1 MPSRLRLFYSLL
13 MVALLII
20 PALTILRELFRPS
33 DIWWTPPGDG
43 LVPSGE

>member
-20 PALTILRELFRPS
+20 PALTILRELF
-33 DIWWTPPGDG
+33 
-43 LVPSGE
+43 